1 MWVWHLRKD
10 LNVLNVAAIAKAR
23 ILSFLRSYTSYVQET
38 KISDSSGR
46 DSWRTGEILIKS
58 QFKKIILSR
67 KKSFCISLPLG
78 QWNGIKKKE
87 PERQE
92 GDKGTWVQ
100 HHFGPWRRLAPRFGA
115 CNDWLSESLAF
126 TWEPAHFAGTFHGI
140 LSSEKWL

>member
-1 MWVWHLRKD
+1 M
-10 LNVLNVAAIAKAR
+10 AAIAKAR

-92 GDKGTWVQ
+92 GDKGT
-100 HHFGPWRRLAPRFGA
+100 
-115 CNDWLSESLAF
+115 
-126 TWEPAHFAGTFHGI
+126 
-140 LSSEKWL
+140 